1 MTTSPLLTG
10 GAGFDFEDSVAAV
23 YLTALLLESRVL
35 GLGQFTASRVALQ
48 RASSGAPLDDVI
60 VTGLNTG
67 GESAT
72 LHLQVKSTLHI
83 GDGPSNTDFRDVL
96 SKAWSTVQDTSF
108 KTGRDRVG
116 AAVGAISQTRL
127 RALRRL
133 QEVAFNSATA
143 EDFWD
148 RFDRVTNQETQSM
161 RDAFVTVLKQ
171 IDPAGIDNQRLWRFF
186 QYFTVQHF
194 GMHESDG
201 KDLFHA
207 VEQLKLAL
215 KPSAAE
221 QAGDLWRK
229 LIDVANVG
237 DAGGSADRPAF
248 FSF

>member
-23 YLTALLLESRVL
+23 YLTALLLESGVL

-96 SKAWSTVQDTSF
+96 SKAWSTVQGTSF

-186 QYFTVQHF
+186 QHFTVQHF
-194 GMHESDG
+194 DMHESDG

-237 DAGGSADRPAF
+237 DAGGSADRRAF